1 MKKIITI
8 ISIILIALMFTG
20 CSRRSATK
28 SVRLDYI
35 KDDDEQIPL
44 YDSLFNK
51 MVNEGNS
58 YVDIYSAIHY
68 IVPRVMSR
76 QFIDDEGKEI
86 KNRFGYLKSSIES
99 NIRKLNSYNE
109 ELYPE
114 DDDSPF
120 WDNYEFID
128 RERR

>member
-1 MKKIITI
+1 MRMP
-8 ISIILIALMFTG
+8 SSSTG
-20 CSRRSATK
+20 AWS
-28 SVRLDYI
+28 SVRMS
-35 KDDDEQIPL
+35 P
-44 YDSLFNK
+44 
-51 MVNEGNS
+51 

-68 IVPRVMSR
+68 VVPRVMSR
-76 QFIDDEGKEI
+76 QFIDEEGKEI

-99 NIRKLNSYNE
+99 NIRKLHSYNE

-128 RERR
+128 REGR

>member
-1 MKKIITI
+1 MI
-8 ISIILIALMFTG
+8 
-20 CSRRSATK
+20 
-28 SVRLDYI
+28 RLDYI

-68 IVPRVMSR
+68 VVPRVMSR
-76 QFIDDEGKEI
+76 QFIDEEGKEI

-109 ELYPE
+109 ELYPK

-128 RERR
+128 REGR